1 VVHKA
6 FLLLGVGLVG
16 VAAAVGGA
24 TDVGAQSTPRS
35 HAVLVAFSLPADSL
49 PRVRAMDGAV
59 EVTVEDSDGRVL
71 SFGKLSAI
79 ANQITNG
86 TIRCSAT
93 FDNTNEVLSPG
104 QFVNVV
110 VLGYKVVGEVIHKP

>member
-1 VVHKA
+1 
-6 FLLLGVGLVG
+6 
-16 VAAAVGGA
+16 
-24 TDVGAQSTPRS
+24 
-35 HAVLVAFSLPADSL
+35 
-49 PRVRAMDGAV
+49 MDGAV